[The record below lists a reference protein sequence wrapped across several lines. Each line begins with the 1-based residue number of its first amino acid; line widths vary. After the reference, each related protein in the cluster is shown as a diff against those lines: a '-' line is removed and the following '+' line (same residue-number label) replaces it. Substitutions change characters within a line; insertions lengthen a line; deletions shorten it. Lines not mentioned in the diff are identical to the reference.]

1 MNSIITG
8 NEKGKCFICGRYC
21 DTESHHIFGAGNRKK
36 SEKLGLK
43 VDLCHACHNEPPN
56 GVHFNAENNNRLK
69 AIGQKAAML
78 AYHWTV
84 DDFIREF
91 GRNYL

>member
-1 MNSIITG
+1 MNSIISG

-21 DTESHHIFGAGNRKK
+21 QTEEHHIFGAGNRKK
-36 SEKLGLK
+36 SEKSGLK
-43 VDLCHACHNEPPN
+43 VDLCHECHNEPPN
-56 GVHFNAENNNRLK
+56 GVHFNAESSSRLK
-69 AIGQKAAML
+69 VIGQKAAML

-84 DDFIREF
+84 DDFIRKF

>member
-1 MNSIITG
+1 MNSIIPG

-21 DTESHHIFGAGNRKK
+21 RTEQHHIFGGASRAK
-36 SEKLGLK
+36 SEKYGLK
-43 VDLCHACHNEPPN
+43 VDLCHDCHNEPPN

-69 AIGQKAAML
+69 ATGQNAAML
-78 AYHWTV
+78 AYHWSKE
-84 DDFIREF
+84 DFIKEM

>member
-1 MNSIITG
+1 MNSIIPG

-21 DTESHHIFGAGNRKK
+21 QTEAHHIFGAGNRKK
-36 SEKLGLK
+36 SENLGLK
-43 VDLCHACHNEPPN
+43 VDLCHDCHNEPPN

-69 AIGQKAAML
+69 ATGQKAAML
-78 AYHWTV
+78 AYHWNKEE
-84 DDFIREF
+84 FIKEM

>member
-21 DTESHHIFGAGNRKK
+21 QTEAHHIFGGGNRKK

-43 VDLCHACHNEPPN
+43 VDLCHYCHNEPPN

-78 AYHWTV
+78 VYHWTV
-84 DDFIREF
+84 EDFIKEM

>member
-1 MNSIITG
+1 MNSIISG

-21 DTESHHIFGAGNRKK
+21 RTEQHHIFGAGNRKK

-43 VDLCHACHNEPPN
+43 VDLCHDCHNEPPN

-69 AIGQKAAML
+69 AIGQKVAML
-78 AYHWTV
+78 AYHW
-84 DDFIREF
+84 DKEDFIKEM